1 MLQTILQYF
10 SFFFPHTFARLAHWH
25 LLLFYDK
32 AGLLDHHDIVIAI
45 LPTCIYHTVSF
56 ARDHVH
62 LDDDDDEGPLENQLG
77 PFRVVNE
84 CIAYGSFV
92 YKVFDLAAAVELLLR
107 TSGFCGKTL
116 LAIDLL
122 VENALVFLA
131 KFIFFV
137 SVGVVVGAAL
147 EGFPYVEDLT
157 IAVWMSIKLGIFTL
171 EEPLREG
178 FEGNEGPADDQLHE
192 E

>member
-45 LPTCIYHTVSF
+45 LPTCIYHTVNF
-56 ARDHVH
+56 ARDRVH

-77 PFRVVNE
+77 PFGVVNE
-84 CIAYGSFV
+84 CITYGSVV
-92 YKVFDLAAAVELLLR
+92 YKVFDLVAAVELLLR

-131 KFIFFV
+131 KFIFFL

-157 IAVWMSIKLGIFTL
+157 IAVWTSIKLGIFTL
-171 EEPLREG
+171 EEPLQEG

>member
-32 AGLLDHHDIVIAI
+32 AGLLDHYDIITAI
-45 LPTCIYHTVSF
+45 LPACIYHTVNF
-56 ARDHVH
+56 ARDRVH
-62 LDDDDDEGPLENQLG
+62 LDDDDDEEPLENQPG
-77 PFRVVNE
+77 PFRAVNE
-84 CIAYGSFV
+84 CITYGSFV
-92 YKVFDLAAAVELLLR
+92 YKVFDLVVAVELLLR

-116 LAIDLL
+116 LVIDLL
-122 VENALVFLA
+122 VENTLVFLA

-137 SVGVVVGAAL
+137 SVGVFVGAAL

-157 IAVWMSIKLGIFTL
+157 IAVWTSIKLGIFTL
-171 EEPLREG
+171 EEPLEEG
-178 FEGNEGPADDQLHE
+178 FEGNERPADDQLHDE
-192 E
+192 